1 MAKSFD
7 AEGLQEFLFREDRMI
22 NPFFTGR
29 KELQSR
35 IEFNSKI
42 IGRDYLNDPY
52 SNPAAGETTIIQ
64 GPPGIGKTSLLE
76 KIRRNCIDQLND
88 ETVDHKTIPV
98 MIADPANLT
107 FNYLGTRIRETI
119 SELDSKITIARVRE
133 KVGMALRKISS
144 VSAFGAGVGWDSSSE
159 GTLTFPRNCT
169 ILLLVDE
176 IQSIPSDNQSDQAKV
191 IHRLHTGSN
200 RYPIFP
206 VLAGLSNSKS
216 VFMEAVSPRLGRGAV
231 HHLQPL
237 SLEEVKGS
245 LGKFIDHFHVRSTPG
260 LTSEW
265 GDEIGGWVDGWP
277 KHVENTLAALG
288 HELMATEGRLSAVD
302 VPAVK
307 DRATQYRVDYYN
319 SRFGSFE
326 ARPKII
332 GEIMAEM
339 GSKPRSGLEI
349 MKIIGKIIEKPQWTE
364 KSIKP
369 KIEGLDFDFLHR
381 YGFVE
386 VIHDLPVPFYHC
398 PIPSLHSYAVATTG
412 SPLHALACSNDI
424 KSFRKFLDLGHDI
437 NGLDAW
443 GRTPLRIASE
453 NNWSKLAMFMI
464 EEGARLDPSPMNDAK
479 GNNPTPNHLA
489 RDHEPDK
496 SPSGS
501 GGDDND
507 FNPSPDFDM

>member
-1 MAKSFD
+1 MK
-7 AEGLQEFLFREDRMI
+7 
-22 NPFFTGR
+22 
-29 KELQSR
+29 
-35 IEFNSKI
+35 
-42 IGRDYLNDPY
+42 
-52 SNPAAGETTIIQ
+52 
-64 GPPGIGKTSLLE
+64 
-76 KIRRNCIDQLND
+76 
-88 ETVDHKTIPV
+88 
-98 MIADPANLT
+98 
-107 FNYLGTRIRETI
+107 
-119 SELDSKITIARVRE
+119 
-133 KVGMALRKISS
+133 
-144 VSAFGAGVGWDSSSE
+144 
-159 GTLTFPRNCT
+159 
-169 ILLLVDE
+169 
-176 IQSIPSDNQSDQAKV
+176 
-191 IHRLHTGSN
+191 
-200 RYPIFP
+200 
-206 VLAGLSNSKS
+206 
-216 VFMEAVSPRLGRGAV
+216 
-231 HHLQPL
+231 
-237 SLEEVKGS
+237 
-245 LGKFIDHFHVRSTPG
+245 
-260 LTSEW
+260 
-265 GDEIGGWVDGWP
+265 WVDGWP
-277 KHVENTLAALG
+277 KHVKNTLAALG

-489 RDHEPDK
+489 RDREPDK